1 MSKRFSLTV
10 AEQIGSLFAKIQER
24 ASIQVSFNPI
34 WFDKDG
40 HISGLVTH
48 PTQRLILKQGEIYKT
63 MDAFER
69 PALIIGTH
77 YGSLVL
83 FRQSHA
89 SEKSVKW
96 VYEVSPMLV
105 KKGFFVGL
113 SGLLQLSTIEHV
125 ESGVFHN
132 LVELEYQE
140 DIQKGN
146 KVWDGI
152 PLPEKKTF
160 VAKEKKLPHASK
172 NKPPVQKNKKPS
184 NDKHKKAPILSVKVV
199 QEPQHSLIET
209 CQSNFDEGDIIYDP
223 LLQKNLVR
231 RSNKWVVEE
240 EKVEA

>member
-34 WFDKDG
+34 WFDKAG
-40 HISGLVTH
+40 HISGLVSH

-63 MDAFER
+63 VDAFER

-125 ESGVFHN
+125 ESGAFHN
-132 LVELEYQE
+132 LIEMEYQE

-160 VAKEKKLPHASK
+160 VAKEKK
-172 NKPPVQKNKKPS
+172 PPVKKNKKSS
-184 NDKHKKAPILSVKVV
+184 NNKHKKTPLSVAKSVFV
-199 QEPQHSLIET
+199 ATEVKEPQHSLIET

-223 LLQKNLVR
+223 FLQKNLVR
-231 RSNKWVVEE
+231 RSNKWVVDE
-240 EKVEA
+240 EKVEV

>member
-34 WFDKDG
+34 WFDKAG
-40 HISGLVTH
+40 HISGLVSH

-63 MDAFER
+63 VDAFER

-125 ESGVFHN
+125 ESSAFHN
-132 LVELEYQE
+132 LIEMEYQE

-160 VAKEKKLPHASK
+160 VAKEKK
-172 NKPPVQKNKKPS
+172 PPVQKNKKSS
-184 NDKHKKAPILSVKVV
+184 NNKHKKTPLSVAKSVFV
-199 QEPQHSLIET
+199 ATEVKEPQHSLIET

-223 LLQKNLVR
+223 FLQKNLVR
-231 RSNKWVVEE
+231 RSNKWVVDE
-240 EKVEA
+240 EKVEV